1 MRIGGAVQAARM
13 LAAGL
18 VWSLFSCAGDPPA
31 PEIEGPPL
39 DLVAQLQKRGDHYVV
54 SSYCTR
60 RTTPESKLGKC
71 WSDTDAI
78 LFDPFTMVPLDV
90 SEHVECPSE
99 RSSRWLLFSVRCGD
113 LRDLYSTNFLRN
125 LRAASS
131 GPGCTRRM
139 IDCVRDA
146 GETSR
151 TWRSLDMRSFRRAA
165 EEALPPEQLRAAV
178 QSERQYRA
186 AYPQRQAQVAAAKS
200 AAAANQKA
208 AVDQTK
214 ARRAAAAEAAKQ
226 RFASATA
233 KPKQLGM
240 TVCSQDNR
248 LAQVE
253 QISGSRINVSVRGRA
268 LGHAFQAGDGGP
280 FNLAPNWGRGISLED
295 IVLDRYFLF
304 QGVPH
309 LNFVRV
315 DQRLWVDSSEWGEC
329 GYAVG

>member
-1 MRIGGAVQAARM
+1 MRIRGAALAARA
-13 LAAGL
+13 LVAGL
-18 VWSLFSCAGDPPA
+18 VWSLCGCAGDPPA
-31 PEIEGPPL
+31 PEIDGPPL
-39 DLVAQLQKRGDHYVV
+39 DLIAQLGKRGDRYVV

-60 RTTPESKLGKC
+60 RAAPESQYRKC
-71 WSDTDAI
+71 WPDTDAI
-78 LFDPFTMVPLDV
+78 LFDAFTKVPLDT
-90 SEHVECPSE
+90 SEHVECPTE
-99 RSSRWLLFSVRCGD
+99 RSSRWPLFSIRCGD

-151 TWRSLDMRSFRRAA
+151 TWRSLDTRAFRRAA
-165 EEALPPEQLRAAV
+165 EEALPPEQLRAVV

-186 AYPQRQAQVAAAKS
+186 DYPQRQAQAAAEKNK
-200 AAAANQKA
+200 ALANQRA
-208 AVDQTK
+208 AEDEK
-214 ARRAAAAEAAKQ
+214 KMRRAAAAERARQ
-226 RFASATA
+226 RFLAAASV
-233 KPKQLGM
+233 PKKIGGN
-240 TVCSQDNR
+240 VCSADNR

-280 FNLAPNWGRGISLED
+280 FNLDPNWGRGINLED

-304 QGVPH
+304 QGIFK
-309 LNFVRV
+309 LNFLRI
-315 DQRLWVDSSEWGEC
+315 DQRLWAESSEWGEC